1 VPNNSTTSKES
12 KFKTLWLSGL
22 TSEVSSS
29 KSSSQV
35 KDKYLGFVE
44 NCEILLFLGTTKQ
57 FHGWASNPF
66 VIIGVFYPQKESCE
80 KRRNQTVIHSL
91 RY

>member
-1 VPNNSTTSKES
+1 VLSKII
-12 KFKTLWLSGL
+12 KVFKNKA
-22 TSEVSSS
+22 VQ
-29 KSSSQV
+29 QV

-66 VIIGVFYPQKESCE
+66 VIIGVFYPQST
-80 KRRNQTVIHSL
+80 NFPVFYH
-91 RY
+91 